1 MESRKSVLGLNE
13 QFATEQAQVLGDL
26 ANEGKWTSIKTGM
39 FPLIP
44 RVSVE
49 LALEAAF
56 DNRLAI
62 IAGQMEQLKGMAD
75 LVGDDTKSQD
85 KIRGRAMELQKEVVE
100 IIAVRFAETSP
111 VSASKEERIVV
122 LEQKIDQLGKSLS
135 VYEEWKALDLDG
147 EMGYAAFNETGQKSY
162 LDKLADTLIRETVG
176 EIEELALERINISK
190 QK

>member
-1 MESRKSVLGLNE
+1 MESKKSVLGLNE

-85 KIRGRAMELQKEVVE
+85 KIRGRAIELQKEVVE
-100 IIAVRFAETSP
+100 IISVRFTETSP
-111 VSASKEERIVV
+111 VSASKEERIAV
-122 LEQKIDQLGKSLS
+122 LEQKIDKLSKSLS
-135 VYEEWKALDLDG
+135 VYEEWKALDLDC
-147 EMGYAAFNETGQKSY
+147 EMFGYTAFNETNQKSY
-162 LDKLADTLIRETVG
+162 LDKLADNLIKKTVG
-176 EIEELALERINISK
+176 EIERLSLERLDIK
-190 QK
+190 